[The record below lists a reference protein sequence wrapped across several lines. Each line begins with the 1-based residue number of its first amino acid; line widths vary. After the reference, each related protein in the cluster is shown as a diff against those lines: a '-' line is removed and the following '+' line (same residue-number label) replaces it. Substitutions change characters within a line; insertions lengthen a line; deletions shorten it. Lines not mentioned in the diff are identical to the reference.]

1 MLSYTDVQNF
11 MQERLTSC
19 RHVYLFCIIFH
30 FHLSLILNNSLSIP
44 SVLGFHTLQW
54 LFDLFSGEHNVDAG
68 TELFNELLVV
78 CDKAIVF
85 FVKLNISFF

>member
-1 MLSYTDVQNF
+1 M
-11 MQERLTSC
+11 
-19 RHVYLFCIIFH
+19 
-30 FHLSLILNNSLSIP
+30 
-44 SVLGFHTLQW
+44 LGFHTLQW

-85 FVKLNISFF
+85 FVNLNISFF

>member
-1 MLSYTDVQNF
+1 M
-11 MQERLTSC
+11 
-19 RHVYLFCIIFH
+19 
-30 FHLSLILNNSLSIP
+30 NNSLSIP

-78 CDKAIVF
+78 CDKAIV
-85 FVKLNISFF
+85 KLNISFF

>member
-1 MLSYTDVQNF
+1 
-11 MQERLTSC
+11 MQERLTSF
-19 RHVYLFCIIFH
+19 RHVYLFCIIFS
-30 FHLSLILNNSLSIP
+30 FSLEFDFEHSLSIP

>member
-11 MQERLTSC
+11 IQERLTSC
-19 RHVYLFCIIFH
+19 RHVYLFCIIFS
-30 FHLSLILNNSLSIP
+30 FSLEFDFEQFIVNTF
-44 SVLGFHTLQW
+44 SVGFSYLIQW

-78 CDKAIVF
+78 RDKAIVF
-85 FVKLNISFF
+85 FL

>member
-1 MLSYTDVQNF
+1 MFTCFVQF
-11 MQERLTSC
+11 
-19 RHVYLFCIIFH
+19 FH

-78 CDKAIVF
+78 CDKAIAF

>member
-1 MLSYTDVQNF
+1 M
-11 MQERLTSC
+11 
-19 RHVYLFCIIFH
+19 
-30 FHLSLILNNSLSIP
+30 NNSLTIP

-68 TELFNELLVV
+68 TELFNELLLV

-85 FVKLNISFF
+85 FVKLYIFFVNYLLKVYMVSRQLVFLQ